1 MREDRPIRTAAL
13 NASESRTDAIA
24 LARAGVA
31 SIAMLDAQFYTAA
44 TDSGTTSS
52 DWINAGIAI
61 VVSIVI
67 ARIVDRVIAKRG
79 ATVGELVSRGE
90 MSAATKTRLR
100 VTRRLVS
107 AGIILIGVAVA
118 ASNFDELSSVAK
130 GILASSAV
138 LGLVV
143 GFAARQTLANAIA
156 GILLAITQPIRI
168 GDLVTFEEE
177 TGEVED
183 MKLTYTYIR
192 LGDGRRLIVPNER
205 LAQSSVVNHTIA
217 ERRVQVEVSVWLPV
231 DADLD
236 KAMELIADEDA
247 GISVTVAETDKDGVR
262 LSATTWASSPRS
274 AGGPRPSCARDGSDC
289 CASTHYP
296 QRRPERGFAP
306 ELLMTQR
313 QRKQRRRR
321 RHHTGRNS
329 VLLGLGVLTVVAVI
343 GVLAAVG
350 YVLAIAATA
359 PDLSELKPADK
370 GQLSVV
376 YAADGSRLGFIQ
388 SDVLRRVVPWRDIPV
403 NIRRATV
410 AIEDERFYKHGG
422 VDLNAIVRAGI
433 KNLESGKTVQGGS
446 TITQQL
452 VRALYIKDPKRN
464 FTRKIR
470 EAKLASELEDKHS
483 KTWVLHNY
491 LNAVPYGTVGGRTAI
506 GIEAAAVTFF
516 NRPRG
521 GSGCTRPPC
530 SPASRRHR
538 PSTTRSGTRRPRSP
552 AATRCS
558 ARWRRTATSRRPR
571 PRGRRSAG
579 SGCGTARATSSAA
592 SPTSPT
598 TSRKS

>member
-262 LSATTWASSPRS
+262 LSATTWASSP
-274 AGGPRPSCARDGSDC
+274 A
-289 CASTHYP
+289 
-296 QRRPERGFAP
+296 ER
-306 ELLMTQR
+306 
-313 QRKQRRRR
+313 
-321 RHHTGRNS
+321 
-329 VLLGLGVLTVVAVI
+329 
-343 GVLAAVG
+343 
-350 YVLAIAATA
+350 
-359 PDLSELKPADK
+359 
-370 GQLSVV
+370 
-376 YAADGSRLGFIQ
+376 
-388 SDVLRRVVPWRDIPV
+388 
-403 NIRRATV
+403 
-410 AIEDERFYKHGG
+410 
-422 VDLNAIVRAGI
+422 
-433 KNLESGKTVQGGS
+433 
-446 TITQQL
+446 
-452 VRALYIKDPKRN
+452 
-464 FTRKIR
+464 
-470 EAKLASELEDKHS
+470 
-483 KTWVLHNY
+483 
-491 LNAVPYGTVGGRTAI
+491 GRTAA
-506 GIEAAAVTFF
+506 EL
-516 NRPRG
+516 R
-521 GSGCTRPPC
+521 
-530 SPASRRHR
+530 
-538 PSTTRSGTRRPRSP
+538 
-552 AATRCS
+552 
-558 ARWRRTATSRRPR
+558 ARWLRLLREHAL
-571 PRGRRSAG
+571 
-579 SGCGTARATSSAA
+579 SSAEA
-592 SPTSPT
+592 
-598 TSRKS
+598 